1 MVHQGF
7 LANMRKELHR
17 RESKW
22 LRSKVGDDRKQ
33 MRSEYLEMRLIYS
46 KAVRR
51 EKRSYQRRMRDR
63 LEQEL
68 TCPKKL
74 WKSMKKMSIGQKK
87 KDVCDLLEV
96 YDKDGNVKAGEE
108 AVKVWK
114 EHFTKV
120 LGASNEG
127 AGSDE
132 ERVGD
137 SADINNWDTNRL
149 DFSERLC
156 QPISREE
163 VAWAWIR

>member
-1 MVHQGF
+1 
-7 LANMRKELHR
+7 
-17 RESKW
+17 
-22 LRSKVGDDRKQ
+22 
-33 MRSEYLEMRLIYS
+33 MRLIYS

-51 EKRSYQRRMRDR
+51 EKRSQQRRMRDR

-68 TCPKKL
+68 KCPKKF

-108 AVKVWK
+108 TVKVWK
-114 EHFTKV
+114 KHFTKV
-120 LGASNEG
+120 LGVSNEG

-137 SADINNWDTNRL
+137 SADINNWGTNRL
-149 DFSERLC
+149 DVSERLC
-156 QPISREE
+156 QPI
-163 VAWAWIR
+163 